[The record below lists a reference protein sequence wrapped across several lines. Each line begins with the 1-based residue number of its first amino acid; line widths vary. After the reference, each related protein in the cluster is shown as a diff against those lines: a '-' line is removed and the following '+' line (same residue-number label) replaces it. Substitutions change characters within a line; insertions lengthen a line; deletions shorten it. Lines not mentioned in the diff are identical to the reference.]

1 MGKIHSVIKRSGS
14 VVPFNPERITNAI
27 YRAAVA
33 VGGRD
38 RSIAEGLTTQV
49 VQLLEE
55 KCPPGK
61 KPTVEEVQ
69 DAVEK
74 VLIEN
79 GHARVAK
86 AYILYREERARLRRL
101 RAKMAAQPSEN
112 IPWSKIWSVLD
123 WAVIPPGAYNRC
135 I

>member
-1 MGKIHSVIKRSGS
+1 MRQLNQVVKRTGA

-38 RSIAEGLTTQV
+38 RQIAEELTRQV
-49 VQLLEE
+49 IDLLV
-55 KCPPGK
+55 KNGTASQI
-61 KPTVEEVQ
+61 PTVEEIQ

-79 GHARVAK
+79 GHARGGENLFFISSYNTPLLVK
-86 AYILYREERARLRRL
+86 TRR
-101 RAKMAAQPSEN
+101 
-112 IPWSKIWSVLD
+112 
-123 WAVIPPGAYNRC
+123 PPP
-135 I
+135 